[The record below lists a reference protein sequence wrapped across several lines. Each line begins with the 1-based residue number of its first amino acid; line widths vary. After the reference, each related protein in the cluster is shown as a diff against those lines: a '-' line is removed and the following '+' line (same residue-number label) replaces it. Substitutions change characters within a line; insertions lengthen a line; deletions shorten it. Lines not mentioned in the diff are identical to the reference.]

1 MNIKCKI
8 HLSKDLTKKITYE
21 LENGTLK
28 LDGQVGNNNKIEG
41 FEYLKL
47 KD

>member
-8 HLSKDLTKKITYE
+8 HLSKDLTKKMAYE
-21 LENGTLK
+21 LENGTLE
-28 LDGQVGNNNKIEG
+28 LDGQVGNNNIIEG
-41 FEYLKL
+41 FGYIKL